1 MEDKNIEEV
10 TDDVKIEVTDEEQ
23 EAFIQDTEENTIDM
37 SDDTEEA
44 IND

>member
-1 MEDKNIEEV
+1 MEDKNTEEV
-10 TDDVKIEVTDEEQ
+10 TDDVKIEVTDKEQ

-44 IND
+44 TND

>member
-23 EAFIQDTEENTIDM
+23 EAFIKDTEENTIDM

-44 IND
+44 AND

>member
-23 EAFIQDTEENTIDM
+23 EAFIKDTEENTIDM

-44 IND
+44 TND

>member
-23 EAFIQDTEENTIDM
+23 EAFIKDTEENTIDM
-37 SDDTEEA
+37 SDDTEEDA
-44 IND
+44 ND

>member
-37 SDDTEEA
+37 SNDTEEA
-44 IND
+44 VND

>member
-1 MEDKNIEEV
+1 MEDKKIEEV

-37 SDDTEEA
+37 SNDTEEA
-44 IND
+44 DND

>member
-10 TDDVKIEVTDEEQ
+10 TDDVKIEVTGEEQ

-44 IND
+44 TND